1 MSATETAQF
10 LGNIGEFVGA
20 IGVIVTLVYLAIQVR
35 HSKQSTDANTRALE
49 EARELAISQA
59 YENRT
64 NSLLAYFCDTRD
76 SAFMSAIVPERDRS
90 RFRQEDEFRV
100 RYHFD
105 MRWWQAYVD
114 NLHYQYSKGYLD
126 QEYFDGTL
134 VGAIR
139 IFAPRWREAGVPEN
153 RRKFRDMVDR
163 TLAESDQPASSD

>member
-35 HSKQSTDANTRALE
+35 HSKKSTDANTRALQ
-49 EARELAISQA
+49 EARALAISQA

-64 NSLLAYFCDTRD
+64 NSLLAYFCNTRD
-76 SAFMSAIVPERDRS
+76 SAFISAIVPERDRPE
-90 RFRQEDEFRV
+90 FRQEDEGRL
-100 RYHFD
+100 RYHLD

-114 NLHYQYSKGYLD
+114 NLHYQHSRGYLD
-126 QEYFDGTL
+126 QEYFDVTL

-139 IFAPRWREAGVPEN
+139 TFAPRWRAVWVREN
-153 RRKFRDMVDR
+153 RREFRDVVDR
-163 TLAESDQPASSD
+163 ILAESEQPASSD